1 MSENEEIMNETENE
15 TMAAEVEAVETVDTE
30 AAEVEAAD
38 EVSAEEEAEVV
49 EAAVD
54 YDDEELMDK
63 MQKAARLL
71 RSRRFAISKE
81 EEAKAER
88 MANIERAIKL
98 LDLKPKMEQKE
109 MSDLLGMRLRELDG
123 LMAEAEAADL
133 VGRIDDAE
141 GDMRKI
147 VVFAA
152 EDAAEGLVELA
163 NKKEKLLP
171 ELSYEEATELMAA
184 LDKVIAPLVA
194 MGLDEDR
201 GPRGGRDDRGGRGG
215 DRGGRGGDRGGR
227 GGFGDRGGDRGG
239 RGGFGGNRG
248 GYGDRGG
255 NRGGFGGNR
264 FGGERRFGGDRPAFR
279 RFDRN
284 EPRFADRSGPRAKAV
299 ETRRF
304 ADRQAFVQTQTVR
317 LDADVAAY
325 FSDPA
330 AVNAALR
337 QVIALAGLVKKAEE
351 EKKAAEAAA
360 VAAET
365 TAAEVAPVEADEE
378 EMAADN
384 GSDCGETCAPEAV
397 EEAEEKTEA

>member
-1 MSENEEIMNETENE
+1 MERKPQPSFDRFSEKP
-15 TMAAEVEAVETVDTE
+15 ARGRFSSGDRF
-30 AAEVEAAD
+30 AD
-38 EVSAEEEAEVV
+38 RGERRPRFGG
-49 EAAVD
+49 
-54 YDDEELMDK
+54 DDRFADRGSRFDSDRGE
-63 MQKAARLL
+63 
-71 RSRRFAISKE
+71 RRF
-81 EEAKAER
+81 
-88 MANIERAIKL
+88 
-98 LDLKPKMEQKE
+98 
-109 MSDLLGMRLRELDG
+109 
-123 LMAEAEAADL
+123 
-133 VGRIDDAE
+133 
-141 GDMRKI
+141 
-147 VVFAA
+147 
-152 EDAAEGLVELA
+152 
-163 NKKEKLLP
+163 
-171 ELSYEEATELMAA
+171 
-184 LDKVIAPLVA
+184 
-194 MGLDEDR
+194 DR
-201 GPRGGRDDRGGRGG
+201 NDR
-215 DRGGRGGDRGGR
+215 
-227 GGFGDRGGDRGG
+227 
-239 RGGFGGNRG
+239 FGGER
-248 GYGDRGG
+248 RE
-255 NRGGFGGNR
+255 GGFGGNR

>member
-1 MSENEEIMNETENE
+1 MERKPQPSFDRFSEKP
-15 TMAAEVEAVETVDTE
+15 ARGRFSSGDRF
-30 AAEVEAAD
+30 AD
-38 EVSAEEEAEVV
+38 RGERRPRFGG
-49 EAAVD
+49 
-54 YDDEELMDK
+54 DDRFADRGSRFDSDRGE
-63 MQKAARLL
+63 
-71 RSRRFAISKE
+71 RRF
-81 EEAKAER
+81 
-88 MANIERAIKL
+88 
-98 LDLKPKMEQKE
+98 
-109 MSDLLGMRLRELDG
+109 
-123 LMAEAEAADL
+123 
-133 VGRIDDAE
+133 
-141 GDMRKI
+141 
-147 VVFAA
+147 
-152 EDAAEGLVELA
+152 
-163 NKKEKLLP
+163 
-171 ELSYEEATELMAA
+171 
-184 LDKVIAPLVA
+184 
-194 MGLDEDR
+194 DR
-201 GPRGGRDDRGGRGG
+201 NDR
-215 DRGGRGGDRGGR
+215 
-227 GGFGDRGGDRGG
+227 
-239 RGGFGGNRG
+239 FGGER
-248 GYGDRGG
+248 RE
-255 NRGGFGGNR
+255 GGFGGNR

-337 QVIALAGLVKKAEE
+337 QVIALSGLVKKAEE

-365 TAAEVAPVEADEE
+365 TVAEVAPVEADEE

>member
-1 MSENEEIMNETENE
+1 MERKPQPSFDRFSEKP
-15 TMAAEVEAVETVDTE
+15 ARGRFSSGDRF
-30 AAEVEAAD
+30 AD
-38 EVSAEEEAEVV
+38 RGERRPRFGG
-49 EAAVD
+49 
-54 YDDEELMDK
+54 DDRFADRGSRFDSDRGE
-63 MQKAARLL
+63 
-71 RSRRFAISKE
+71 RRFDRNDRFGG
-81 EEAKAER
+81 ER
-88 MANIERAIKL
+88 
-98 LDLKPKMEQKE
+98 
-109 MSDLLGMRLRELDG
+109 RE
-123 LMAEAEAADL
+123 
-133 VGRIDDAE
+133 
-141 GDMRKI
+141 
-147 VVFAA
+147 
-152 EDAAEGLVELA
+152 
-163 NKKEKLLP
+163 
-171 ELSYEEATELMAA
+171 
-184 LDKVIAPLVA
+184 
-194 MGLDEDR
+194 
-201 GPRGGRDDRGGRGG
+201 
-215 DRGGRGGDRGGR
+215 
-227 GGFGDRGGDRGG
+227 
-239 RGGFGGNRG
+239 GGFGGNRFG
-248 GYGDRGG
+248 GER
-255 NRGGFGGNR
+255 REGGFGGNR

-365 TAAEVAPVEADEE
+365 TA
-378 EMAADN
+378 DN

>member
-1 MSENEEIMNETENE
+1 MERKPQPSFDRFSEKP
-15 TMAAEVEAVETVDTE
+15 ARGRFSSGDRFAVRGERRPRFGGDDRF
-30 AAEVEAAD
+30 AD
-38 EVSAEEEAEVV
+38 RGNRFDSDRGE
-49 EAAVD
+49 
-54 YDDEELMDK
+54 
-63 MQKAARLL
+63 
-71 RSRRFAISKE
+71 RRFDRNDRFGG
-81 EEAKAER
+81 ER
-88 MANIERAIKL
+88 
-98 LDLKPKMEQKE
+98 
-109 MSDLLGMRLRELDG
+109 RE
-123 LMAEAEAADL
+123 
-133 VGRIDDAE
+133 
-141 GDMRKI
+141 
-147 VVFAA
+147 
-152 EDAAEGLVELA
+152 
-163 NKKEKLLP
+163 
-171 ELSYEEATELMAA
+171 
-184 LDKVIAPLVA
+184 
-194 MGLDEDR
+194 
-201 GPRGGRDDRGGRGG
+201 
-215 DRGGRGGDRGGR
+215 
-227 GGFGDRGGDRGG
+227 
-239 RGGFGGNRG
+239 GGFGGNRFG
-248 GYGDRGG
+248 GER
-255 NRGGFGGNR
+255 REGGFGGNR

-351 EKKAAEAAA
+351 EKKAAEAA
-360 VAAET
+360 ET

>member
-1 MSENEEIMNETENE
+1 MERKPQPSFDRFSEKP
-15 TMAAEVEAVETVDTE
+15 ARGRFSSGDRF
-30 AAEVEAAD
+30 AD
-38 EVSAEEEAEVV
+38 RGERRPRFGS
-49 EAAVD
+49 
-54 YDDEELMDK
+54 DDRFADRGSRFDSDRGE
-63 MQKAARLL
+63 
-71 RSRRFAISKE
+71 RRF
-81 EEAKAER
+81 
-88 MANIERAIKL
+88 
-98 LDLKPKMEQKE
+98 
-109 MSDLLGMRLRELDG
+109 
-123 LMAEAEAADL
+123 
-133 VGRIDDAE
+133 
-141 GDMRKI
+141 
-147 VVFAA
+147 
-152 EDAAEGLVELA
+152 
-163 NKKEKLLP
+163 
-171 ELSYEEATELMAA
+171 
-184 LDKVIAPLVA
+184 
-194 MGLDEDR
+194 DR
-201 GPRGGRDDRGGRGG
+201 NDR
-215 DRGGRGGDRGGR
+215 
-227 GGFGDRGGDRGG
+227 
-239 RGGFGGNRG
+239 FGGER
-248 GYGDRGG
+248 RE
-255 NRGGFGGNR
+255 GGFGGNR
-264 FGGERRFGGDRPAFR
+264 FGGERREGGFGGDRPAFR

>member
-1 MSENEEIMNETENE
+1 MERKPQPSFDRFSE
-15 TMAAEVEAVETVDTE
+15 
-30 AAEVEAAD
+30 
-38 EVSAEEEAEVV
+38 
-49 EAAVD
+49 
-54 YDDEELMDK
+54 K
-63 MQKAARLL
+63 PARG
-71 RSRRFAISKE
+71 RFSSGDRFA
-81 EEAKAER
+81 
-88 MANIERAIKL
+88 
-98 LDLKPKMEQKE
+98 
-109 MSDLLGMRLRELDG
+109 
-123 LMAEAEAADL
+123 
-133 VGRIDDAE
+133 
-141 GDMRKI
+141 
-147 VVFAA
+147 
-152 EDAAEGLVELA
+152 
-163 NKKEKLLP
+163 
-171 ELSYEEATELMAA
+171 
-184 LDKVIAPLVA
+184 
-194 MGLDEDR
+194 DR
-201 GPRGGRDDRGGRGG
+201 GERRPRFGGDDRFA
-215 DRGGRGGDRGGR
+215 DRGSRFDSDRGER
-227 GGFGDRGGDRGG
+227 RC
-239 RGGFGGNRG
+239 FGGNRFG
-248 GYGDRGG
+248 GER
-255 NRGGFGGNR
+255 REGGFGGNR